1 MREGKNAGEPAF
13 CKKPDS
19 PAPSPAK
26 TLIFSRLTEN
36 VPICRVRGPNQS
48 SLPLTPQPFSP
59 AFYLKIPD
67 GVYHGLGFQVEHGE
81 PVHMT
86 SSGGW
91 AGS

>member
-1 MREGKNAGEPAF
+1 MDDFHVNFK
-13 CKKPDS
+13 
-19 PAPSPAK
+19 
-26 TLIFSRLTEN
+26 IFRLTGN
-36 VPICRVRGPNQS
+36 VPIRRVGVPNQS
-48 SLPLTPQPFSP
+48 FLLVTAQPFSP

-81 PVHMT
+81 PVHMN